1 MKIVVLYSGGI
12 DSLALYHYAKKL
24 HPNAEIIAVYYNIG
38 SGESTKEIPLLPEF
52 VEVKNI
58 DWLDNGGSLSIQD
71 KRIGNYFV
79 PGRNSVFV
87 QLAAFQYLPDQVWLG
102 ILHGEDTESLKDRRQ
117 EFLEMTNNIINYIL
131 LDYDKTCIVRT
142 PFVEYSISKNDTVP
156 LLIECGVDTS
166 VISSVPTCF
175 SYDTFACGTCAK
187 CFKLAMSLYE
197 NGILDIDKF
206 DEHPLQSNFA
216 NKYIKSL
223 ILQKQG
229 KDKITSD
236 DTLTYM
242 WPVVD
247 KLYRD
252 DMLSVNNKELYE
264 NS

>member
-1 MKIVVLYSGGI
+1 
-12 DSLALYHYAKKL
+12 
-24 HPNAEIIAVYYNIG
+24 
-38 SGESTKEIPLLPEF
+38 
-52 VEVKNI
+52 
-58 DWLDNGGSLSIQD
+58 
-71 KRIGNYFV
+71 
-79 PGRNSVFV
+79 
-87 QLAAFQYLPDQVWLG
+87 
-102 ILHGEDTESLKDRRQ
+102 
-117 EFLEMTNNIINYIL
+117 
-131 LDYDKTCIVRT
+131 
-142 PFVEYSISKNDTVP
+142 
-156 LLIECGVDTS
+156 
-166 VISSVPTCF
+166 
-175 SYDTFACGTCAK
+175 
-187 CFKLAMSLYE
+187 MSLYE